1 MLRELN
7 LPTRL
12 SRLLLASVVLV
23 DILSLFLLA
32 FALATIQGHLELRF
46 LYSLIGIVILFL
58 VPWVI
63 NRRRLRR
70 KITSKLFRKS
80 YFEME
85 MRVAF
90 ALIFLLGAVSL
101 QLGFH
106 SIIGAFIAGLL
117 ISEILPRRTL
127 ESEKLQS
134 FGYSFFVPLFF
145 IFTGAKV
152 NLVAV
157 FANMDN
163 VIVLLVIIAVG
174 MLAKV
179 VSVAVATRLSGV
191 KSMRRS
197 LAFGL
202 FHTARLSLILAAA
215 DISIRLGLIG
225 ERLFSIF
232 VILAVVTSTVAPSLG
247 KYVLREKAVKAR

>member
-1 MLRELN
+1 
-7 LPTRL
+7 
-12 SRLLLASVVLV
+12 
-23 DILSLFLLA
+23 
-32 FALATIQGHLELRF
+32 
-46 LYSLIGIVILFL
+46 
-58 VPWVI
+58 
-63 NRRRLRR
+63 
-70 KITSKLFRKS
+70 
-80 YFEME
+80 ME

-106 SIIGAFIAGLL
+106 AIIGAFIAGLL
-117 ISEILPRRTL
+117 ISEILPRATL

-134 FGYSFFVPLFF
+134 FGYSFFIPLFF
-145 IFTGAKV
+145 ILTGAKV
-152 NLVAV
+152 NLAAV

-174 MLAKV
+174 VLAKV
-179 VSVAVATRLSGV
+179 VSVAITTRLSGV
-191 KSMRRS
+191 KSTRRN

-225 ERLFSIF
+225 ERLFGIF
-232 VILAVVTSTVAPSLG
+232 IILAVVTSTVAPALG
-247 KYVLREKAVKAR
+247 KYILRKEAVKAK

>member
-1 MLRELN
+1 L
-7 LPTRL
+7 T
-12 SRLLLASVVLV
+12 SVILV

-32 FALATIQGHLELRF
+32 FALATIQGQLESRF
-46 LYSLIGIVILFL
+46 LYSLIGIIVLFL
-58 VPWVI
+58 VPWII
-63 NRRRLRR
+63 NKRKLRR
-70 KITSKLFRKS
+70 KITAKLFRKS

-117 ISEILPRRTL
+117 ISEILPRKTL
-127 ESEKLQS
+127 ESERLQS
-134 FGYSFFVPLFF
+134 FGYSFFIPLFF

-152 NLVAV
+152 NLLTV
-157 FANMDN
+157 FTNLSN
-163 VIVLLVIIAVG
+163 VTVLLVIIAVA

-179 VSVAVATRLSGV
+179 VSVTVATRLSGIN
-191 KSMRRS
+191 MRRS
-197 LAFGL
+197 IAFGL
-202 FHTARLSLILAAA
+202 FHTAMLSLILAVA
-215 DISIRLGLIG
+215 DIAIRLGLIG

-232 VILAVVTSTVAPSLG
+232 VILALVTSTAAPALG
-247 KYVLREKAVKAR
+247 KYILRTEAVKAR

>member
-1 MLRELN
+1 
-7 LPTRL
+7 
-12 SRLLLASVVLV
+12 
-23 DILSLFLLA
+23 
-32 FALATIQGHLELRF
+32 
-46 LYSLIGIVILFL
+46 
-58 VPWVI
+58 
-63 NRRRLRR
+63 
-70 KITSKLFRKS
+70 
-80 YFEME
+80 
-85 MRVAF
+85 
-90 ALIFLLGAVSL
+90 
-101 QLGFH
+101 
-106 SIIGAFIAGLL
+106 L

-157 FANMDN
+157 FTNMSS
-163 VIVLLVIIAVG
+163 VTVLLVIIAVG

-191 KSMRRS
+191 KSIRRS

-215 DISIRLGLIG
+215 DIAIRLDLIG

-232 VILAVVTSTVAPSLG
+232 VILAVITSTVAPALG
-247 KYVLREKAVKAR
+247 KYALGKKVTKAN